1 MTDRRLFS
9 RGRLWISIL
18 IWTLVL
24 FTPPAIADQEKESG
38 PLRLVNAVMCE
49 GVEEGRPVHQAV
61 VFSLNLNEVF
71 CFTAFDPVPA
81 KTFVYHQW
89 FHTDR
94 ISTRVRLSLKPPR
107 WSTYS
112 KIQLRADD
120 RGPWRV
126 EITDSTGTVLQTLR
140 FSITD

>member
-1 MTDRRLFS
+1 MAHRRLFC
-9 RGRLWISIL
+9 GGKLWVSIL
-18 IWTLVL
+18 IWTFV
-24 FTPPAIADQEKESG
+24 FFIPPAIAGQKEDSG
-38 PLRLVNAVMCE
+38 PLRLVHAVMCE
-49 GVEEGRPVHQAV
+49 EVKDGRPDHQAV
-61 VFSLNLNEVF
+61 VFSLGLGEVF

-81 KTFVYHQW
+81 KTFVYHRW
-89 FHTDR
+89 FHRDR
-94 ISTRVRLSLKPPR
+94 ISTRVRLSLQPPR

-126 EITDSTGTVLQTLR
+126 EVTDSTGTVLQTLR